1 MTVTNSEK
9 VTDPICGMS
18 IDPAT
23 AAATVEHDGK
33 TDYFC
38 SQGCADTFVANGY
51 TGDHHSS

>member
-1 MTVTNSEK
+1 MSMTSEK

-23 AAATVEHDGK
+23 AAATIEHDG
-33 TDYFC
+33 TTYYFC

-51 TGDHHSS
+51 TGAHQAK